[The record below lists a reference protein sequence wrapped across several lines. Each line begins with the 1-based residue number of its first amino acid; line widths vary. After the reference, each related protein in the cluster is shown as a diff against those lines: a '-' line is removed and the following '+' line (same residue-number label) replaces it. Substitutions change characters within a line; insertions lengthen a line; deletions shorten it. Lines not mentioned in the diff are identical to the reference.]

1 MRKFALVA
9 MAVLLATAATVSA
22 QMANQPEPGTIT
34 MTDNGARQAEMTVVG
49 KIKEI
54 DIANRMLTL
63 EDGTR
68 FTLPPSL
75 EYSSFPR
82 TGDQVDVTY
91 DEQGAEKTV
100 RWIDV
105 QAGGN
110 SKSGSSD

>member
-9 MAVLLATAATVSA
+9 MVVLLAAATSASA
-22 QMANQPEPGTIT
+22 QMADQPEPGTIT
-34 MTDNGARQAEMTVVG
+34 MTENGAHQEAVSVVG

-54 DIANRMLTL
+54 DLTNRVLTL
-63 EDGTR
+63 DDGTQ
-68 FTLPPSL
+68 FTLPDSL

-91 DEQGAEKTV
+91 GEQGMQKTV